1 MTSACMASRDVGWV
15 SGERTL
21 GLWLVVLARNVRDA
35 LLSLPYLLVQVVDHF
50 IVDSAHSAL

>member
-1 MTSACMASRDVGWV
+1 MTAACMASRDVGWV